1 MSTTARL
8 DSLGRPINV
17 DHLRSIAALGGRA
30 KKPRKKPKR
39 TTWGECCL
47 CGSPRPA
54 RKTKTCGKACA
65 NQLRSNA
72 WSKEKVPNKTCC
84 QCGGRYHHYNK
95 NNRYCSYS
103 CHLKSGGA
111 LRAGLA
117 AAGARVKYGAKK
129 DANHIAIVQVMK
141 QCGVPVYDLSG
152 AGNGVPDCIAWVKN
166 EWRLVEIKNPKTGY
180 GRRGLNPIQ
189 QKWIDQW
196 RGGPVF
202 ILKSVDDALAFTGG
216 KFEAVEM
223 IRPLGCN
230 Q

>member
-141 QCGVPVYDLSG
+141 Q
-152 AGNGVPDCIAWVKN
+152 
-166 EWRLVEIKNPKTGY
+166 TGY